1 MRAAVTAGGNRAVR
15 PIVARAVTG
24 VLVLFTDE
32 DHDVVACDDRLVRL
46 RPGLDAWPADGQLAL
61 HLLAWLRG
69 PGFRDPAL
77 DAALSRLDFGAAS
90 EAAMSL
96 SNGGHCGV
104 IALHSRA
111 AHSLRNADRVLRL
124 RLNPEVLLP

>member
-1 MRAAVTAGGNRAVR
+1 MR

-24 VLVLFTDE
+24 VLFLFTDE

-46 RPGLDAWPADGQLAL
+46 RPGFAAWPADGQLAL

-69 PGFRDPAL
+69 PGFRDASL
-77 DAALSRLDFGAAS
+77 DAALSGALPDFGAAS
-90 EAAMSL
+90 EATMSL
-96 SNGGHCGV
+96 PNAGHCGV

-124 RLNPEVLLP
+124 RLNPELLLP